1 MANYIK
7 SSSTGK
13 GFYTKAGGISSNID
27 TEQLLKA
34 LKQLPINIQKNV
46 MVGAIRAGANVV
58 RDEARRLAPVDTGNL
73 QKSIAT
79 IQNTSRN
86 DRFSMVKSNPNFIS
100 FSVTPSRGGK
110 YDGWYAHFFEFGT
123 SKMNARPFLRPAFE
137 SKADEVLQRT
147 KEYIAERLPEEVIKA
162 KQ

>member
-1 MANYIK
+1 MISA
-7 SSSTGK
+7 T
-13 GFYTKAGGISSNID
+13 FDTKKLIE
-27 TEQLLKA
+27 TLQT
-34 LKQLPINIQKNV
+34 LPKNIQKNV
-46 MVGAIRAGANVV
+46 MVGAVRAGTNVV

-86 DRFSMVKSNPNFIS
+86 DRFSMVKSNPNVIS

-137 SKADEVLQRT
+137 SQQDEVLQVT
-147 KEYIAERLPEEVIKA
+147 KEYIANRLPGEVQKA
-162 KQ
+162 KRW